1 MNDKL
6 SGSNVLLLRRLSL
19 AAVLLAMVVVVLGAY
34 TRLVDAGL
42 GCPDWPGCY
51 GFLVAPHTD
60 EHIRIATERVPDAPV
75 ETHKGWAEMTHR
87 YVAGSLLLL
96 ILAILVVSV
105 RQRRRDGDAAVPVK
119 LPLAIFILVIWQ
131 AIFGMW
137 TVTLKLWPQI
147 VTLHLL
153 GGFATLSLLW
163 LLALR
168 LRPQQVAVGPDQGRK
183 LRALRPWALG
193 AILVVTLQVMLGGW
207 TSSNYAALACTDLP
221 TCQGEY
227 WPHMDFA
234 QGFDLFQHIGPNYL
248 GGRMDNE
255 ARVAIHVTHRL
266 GAMVVVLYL
275 GLLLW
280 RLWPVLAGTW
290 LTRPLM
296 LVAGALLLQVG
307 LGLSNILWLLPL
319 PVAVA
324 HNAGGAFLLLMLI
337 WLNQRLHLA
346 LRPAPGAFQA
356 QETYH
361 AQQA

>member
-1 MNDKL
+1 
-6 SGSNVLLLRRLSL
+6 
-19 AAVLLAMVVVVLGAY
+19 
-34 TRLVDAGL
+34 
-42 GCPDWPGCY
+42 
-51 GFLVAPHTD
+51 
-60 EHIRIATERVPDAPV
+60 
-75 ETHKGWAEMTHR
+75 
-87 YVAGSLLLL
+87 
-96 ILAILVVSV
+96 
-105 RQRRRDGDAAVPVK
+105 
-119 LPLAIFILVIWQ
+119 FILVIWQ

-168 LRPQQVAVGPDQGRK
+168 LRPRQVAVGQEQGRR

-227 WPHMDFA
+227 WPHMDFG

-280 RLWPVLAGTW
+280 RLWPSVAGTR
-290 LTRPLM
+290 LARPLT
-296 LVAGALLLQVG
+296 LVAGALLLQIG

-346 LRPAPGAFQA
+346 LRTAPEVSQA